1 MKQMDL
7 KNQKRMAAE
16 VLKCGE
22 NRVWIDPNRIEDV
35 ADAITRADIRT
46 AIQSGSIR
54 ALPVRGI
61 SRGRARHRLAQKAKG
76 RRRGQGSRKGTST
89 ARRPKKETWIQT
101 IRPLRSTLRELRDEG
116 KISRTVYRE
125 FYMKAKGGMFR
136 SRNNLLMHLKTE
148 GYLKGDN

>member
-1 MKQMDL
+1 MDL

-54 ALPVRGI
+54 ALPVRGV
-61 SRGRARHRLAQKAKG
+61 SRGRARHRSAQKAKG

-89 ARRPKKETWIQT
+89 ARRPKKESLD
-101 IRPLRSTLRELRDEG
+101 PNDPALRATLRGLRDEG
-116 KISRTVYRE
+116 KISPKVYRE

-148 GYLKGDN
+148 GYLKEDN